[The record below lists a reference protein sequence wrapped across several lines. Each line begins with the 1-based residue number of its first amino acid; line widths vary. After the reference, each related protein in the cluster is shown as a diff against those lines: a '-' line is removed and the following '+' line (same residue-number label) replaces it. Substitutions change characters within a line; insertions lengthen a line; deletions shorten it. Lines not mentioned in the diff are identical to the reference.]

1 MKQPSE
7 LEIYLFD
14 LKGFIVGDNKF
25 LTDNEG
31 NFLTFTYDGVGGLM
45 AVEGTTFMDNASQY
59 CLGAGTIP
67 GKGFEMGHCKINLMD
82 GDAVFTYYEIPI
94 GDSMNGT
101 FKCLGGTGKYKGI
114 ECSGSTGYTPIN
126 SAQENKFASSRLF
139 IPDEVFLIL
148 SFNSILCFGYFFK
161 INSILFFI

>member
-1 MKQPSE
+1 MMKK
-7 LEIYLFD
+7 IYVIMFFLIFTTSSFADGHKGKID

-82 GDAVFTYYEIPI
+82 GDAVFTYYEIPL

-126 SAQENKFASSRLF
+126 SAQENKFASS
-139 IPDEVFLIL
+139 I
-148 SFNSILCFGYFFK
+148 YFMGEYALMK
-161 INSILFFI
+161 